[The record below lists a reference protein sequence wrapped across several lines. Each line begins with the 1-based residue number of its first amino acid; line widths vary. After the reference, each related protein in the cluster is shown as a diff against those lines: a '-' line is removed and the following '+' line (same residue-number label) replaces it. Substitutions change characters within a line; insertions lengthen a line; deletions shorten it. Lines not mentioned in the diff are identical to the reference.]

1 MNGFS
6 YKQLIRKQILK
17 VKRADSQFRNFHVAG
32 KLNIEPSYLS
42 RFLSDPNVHFSD
54 ELLFSLLKVLRMDH
68 DSIDQVVTLKEFERC
83 LHPERKRFLEEKLAL
98 IKLKRLR
105 HEFDRINTALQQTL
119 EILNR
124 TEN

>member
-17 VKRADSQFRNFHVAG
+17 VKRADPQFRNFHVAG

-98 IKLKRLR
+98 LKLKRLR